1 MFMKAEQPFVMH
13 ETLKWIK
20 KRAEEKKNDKKFLRN
35 FRLKLTAE
43 EIQEELDNLDKN

>member
-13 ETLKWIK
+13 ETLRWIK
-20 KRAEEKKNDKKFLRN
+20 KRAEEKKNDKNFLRN

-43 EIQEELDNLDKN
+43 EIQEDLDNLDKY